1 MFRLFSVVAAVALS
15 VVAAHADVSGNLV
28 LYTSQ
33 PSADAQKTVNAFEA
47 AYPGVK
53 VKWVRGGT
61 TQMMAKLQAEFAAG
75 QPQPDVLLIAD
86 MVSMQKLKQDGRLM
100 ADPEADVSRFDPALM
115 DPDHTYFS
123 TKLITTGIVYNTH
136 AKMIPTSYKDFL
148 KPEAKGEIVMPSP
161 LNSGAAAIQLAAIT
175 ANPDLGWTYY
185 QGLADQGAVAQGGNG
200 GVYKAVASGEKLYGF
215 VVDYLPVRGK
225 AKGAPVQF
233 VAPKEGLTAVTE
245 PVAIL
250 KTAKNVTAAK
260 AFVSFLLSEKG
271 QKLAADMGYIPADP
285 AVAEPAGFPPR
296 KDIKLMAFDPAKA
309 LKDNAA
315 NLKKFASMFGG

>member
-1 MFRLFSVVAAVALS
+1 MLRMFTAVTALALS
-15 VVAAHADVSGNLV
+15 ALAAQADVGGTLT

-47 AYPGVK
+47 AFPQVK
-53 VKWVRGGT
+53 VRWVRGGT
-61 TQMMAKLQAEFAAG
+61 TQMMAKIEAEFAAG
-75 QPQPDVLLIAD
+75 DPQPDVLLIAD
-86 MVSMQKLKQDGRLM
+86 MVSMERLKEDGRLM
-100 ADPEADVSRFDPALM
+100 ADPEANVSRFDPALM
-115 DPDHTYFS
+115 DPDHMFFS

-136 AKMIPTSYKDFL
+136 AKMKPTSYTDLL
-148 KPEAKGEIVMPSP
+148 KPEAKGEIAMPSP
-161 LNSGAAAIQLAAIT
+161 LNSGAAAIQLDAIT
-175 ANPDLGWTYY
+175 ANPALGWDYY
-185 QGLADQGAVAQGGNG
+185 KGLADQGAVAQGGNG

-225 AKGAPVQF
+225 AKGAPVAF

-250 KTAKNVTAAK
+250 KTAKNVPAAK
-260 AFVSFLLSEKG
+260 AFVSFLLSAKG

-296 KDIKLMAFDPAKA
+296 DQIKLMAFDPAKA

-315 NLKKFASMFGG
+315 NLKKFADISGG